1 MNIFN
6 NPEIKKL
13 TALHLSIIIIFSIAC
28 GFFSIYAL
36 LISFAMGLILLIT
49 NILWN
54 KKRYHQIDNL
64 CDSIDKVLFGDDQI
78 SFSSLND
85 GELSIL
91 QSEIQKMTLKLKEQN
106 SALEKDKSILKK
118 SIADISHQLRTPL
131 TSMNLIISMLKK
143 QDTSRNEQMEYI
155 RSLTQLLDRIQ
166 WLIDVLLKLSQLDA
180 GVADM
185 KKESVNC
192 SDLVQSAFEP
202 LEISAEI
209 KGVEIKINAEKN
221 ACFKGDF
228 LWCREAVANV
238 LKNCID
244 HTPGNGHIIISA
256 NENPVFTELII
267 EDSGKGISE
276 NILKNIFQRFYTT
289 ADISKNGYGI
299 GLCLAKQIISENN
312 GTIQADNGKNRG
324 AVFTIKFYKSVI

>member
-6 NPEIKKL
+6 NPEIKKI
-13 TALHLSIIIIFSIAC
+13 TALHLSITLVFSIWC

-36 LISFAMGLILLIT
+36 LISLSMGLILLII

-54 KKRYHQIDNL
+54 KKRYLQINNL
-64 CDSIDKVLFGDDQI
+64 CNSIDKVLFGDDQI
-78 SFSSLND
+78 SFSSCND

-91 QSEIQKMTLKLKEQN
+91 QSEIQKMTLRLREQN
-106 SALEKDKSILKK
+106 SALEKDKSILKN

-131 TSMNLIISMLKK
+131 TSMNLIVSMIKK
-143 QDTSRNEQMEYI
+143 QGTSANEQMEYI
-155 RSLTQLLDRIQ
+155 RNLTQLLGRIQ

-192 SDLVQSAFEP
+192 NDLIRSAFES

-209 KGVEIKINAEKN
+209 KGVEVQNNTGKN

-244 HTPGNGHIIISA
+244 HTPSNGYIIISA
-256 NENPVFTELII
+256 NENPVFTEIII
-267 EDSGKGISE
+267 EDSGKGIPE
-276 NILKNIFQRFYTT
+276 NILNNIFQRFYTT

-299 GLCLAKQIISENN
+299 GLCLSKQILSENN
-312 GTIQADNGKNRG
+312 GTIQAKNGKNGG
-324 AVFTIKFYKSVI
+324 AVFIIRFYKSVI